1 LFRVRPVSN
10 NTRSLDGCNKYLQ
23 QFGCNSFASLDRRQV
38 RASTMVAQAAVAAIE
53 KAKPAVDEL
62 ISQIEPKLTAAIPTV
77 KLELPRLTADMIHE
91 ERPHGKYQRLSP
103 TDALEGG
110 ITKAGVAGAKA
121 SVAAGFADATDALDV
136 ATIAVDKAIASTGA
150 LTSRLEYPACM
161 LAPALGVAQG
171 TAEDALSAAAATVAS
186 LALALGT
193 ALVSLVLFGANSVIG
208 PIVT

>member
-1 LFRVRPVSN
+1 
-10 NTRSLDGCNKYLQ
+10 
-23 QFGCNSFASLDRRQV
+23 
-38 RASTMVAQAAVAAIE
+38 MVAQAAAAALE

-77 KLELPRLTADMIHE
+77 KLELPKLTADMIAD

-110 ITKAGVAGAKA
+110 ITNAGVAGAKA
-121 SVAAGFADATDALDV
+121 GVGAGLADATDALDV
-136 ATIAVDKAIASTGA
+136 ATIAMDRAIASTGA
-150 LTSRLEYPACM
+150 LTSRLEPATSM

-171 TAEDALSAAAATVAS
+171 TAEDALSAVAATGAS

-208 PIVT
+208 LG

>member
-1 LFRVRPVSN
+1 MAQADAEFLPI
-10 NTRSLDGCNKYLQ
+10 L
-23 QFGCNSFASLDRRQV
+23 RRHP
-38 RASTMVAQAAVAAIE
+38 STMVAQAASAALE

-62 ISQIEPKLTAAIPTV
+62 ISQIEPKLTAAIPTA
-77 KLELPRLTADMIHE
+77 KLELPKLTADMIAD

-121 SVAAGFADATDALDV
+121 GAAGFAGDRRARDV
-136 ATIAVDKAIASTGA
+136 ATIAMDRAIASTGA
-150 LTSRLEYPACM
+150 LTSRLESPACM
-161 LAPALGVAQG
+161 LAAALGVAQG

-193 ALVSLVLFGANSVIG
+193 ALVSLVLFGAHSVIG
-208 PIVT
+208 